1 VIAALA
7 LAAALVLDGGDVEQ
21 QQLREPTRYTLC
33 ATGDGRVAFCG
44 TREPLCWDLR
54 HHVLAAC
61 SHVAQEEGGSRGTPF
76 RVSVLLAGNAFDLL
90 STGIARGRGAHEAN
104 PLLQGGAEPSTGV
117 EIRVGLKGIGL
128 AGEIVAVEVIA
139 RVFHR
144 PKIANILAGGIA
156 ALNLAVG
163 VHNLAVTR

>member
-21 QQLREPTRYTLC
+21 QLREPTRYTLC
-33 ATGDGRVAFCG
+33 ATADGHVAFCG
-44 TREPLCWDLR
+44 EREPLCWDLR

-61 SHVAQEEGGSRGTPF
+61 SHVVQEEGGSRGTPF

-90 STGIARGRGAHEAN
+90 TTGIARSRGAHEAN

-117 EIRVGLKGIGL
+117 EIRVGLKGLGL

-139 RVFHR
+139 RVFHKPR
-144 PKIANILAGGIA
+144 IANILAGAIG
-156 ALNLAVG
+156 ALNVAVG